1 MEMDNPEDI
10 FPLIET
16 NRDNIRAL
24 RVYTDEKIGETNT
37 QIARFNIT
45 LSDRIV
51 REQSDRQAGDDELRT
66 LISGINR
73 DGVRGPEGP
82 EGPPGPRGEQGLPGR
97 DVDPETVSNF
107 NLRIVNLNK
116 RVGSEEAAR
125 SKQITNLNKRVS
137 NEEAARSKQITNLN
151 KRVSNEEVARSKQIT
166 NLEEQDRLL
175 RIRIVSNEEE
185 ISKHQRKLQ
194 THEDTIVA
202 HQGLISDNNDA
213 ISGLRTKSKENNDS
227 ISRHQRRLQSHESIM
242 ENLAHESQLK
252 ALGNKIYNFLFGNP
266 TPPENT
272 EPIVPRIVALE
283 QKHKEDIDA
292 LSDRDTRNEVRI
304 VELDERVKETER
316 IASET
321 VEWADAA
328 QRQIDWTMDKAEN
341 NTKRID
347 QLSSEIED
355 VEENIIKNNQNVEST
370 IVKLEELVN
379 DTTSALTFEQQVK
392 KQNLTNKQLITA
404 LYLLKLEHDDLAK
417 KLRKI
422 LGIRI

>member
-194 THEDTIVA
+194 
-202 HQGLISDNNDA
+202 
-213 ISGLRTKSKENNDS
+213 
-227 ISRHQRRLQSHESIM
+227 SHESIM

-252 ALGNKIYNFLFGNP
+252 ALGNKIYNFLF
-266 TPPENT
+266 EK
-272 EPIVPRIVALE
+272 
-283 QKHKEDIDA
+283 QKFGY
-292 LSDRDTRNEVRI
+292 
-304 VELDERVKETER
+304 
-316 IASET
+316 
-321 VEWADAA
+321 
-328 QRQIDWTMDKAEN
+328 N
-341 NTKRID
+341 N
-347 QLSSEIED
+347 
-355 VEENIIKNNQNVEST
+355 
-370 IVKLEELVN
+370 
-379 DTTSALTFEQQVK
+379 
-392 KQNLTNKQLITA
+392 
-404 LYLLKLEHDDLAK
+404 
-417 KLRKI
+417 
-422 LGIRI
+422 